1 MTDEHEQEAK
11 HTHRSVDSGQDSN
24 FIDVPTVRI
33 HQIGKSYRMC
43 SCGKK
48 IYSRPTLAAH
58 RRQGHRIAI
67 KRYKGDK

>member
-11 HTHRSVDSGQDSN
+11 HTHRSLAPGQAYN
-24 FIDVPTVRI
+24 PANVPTVRI
-33 HQIGKSYRMC
+33 DQIGKSYRMC